1 MAYSSYNYGSNMLS
15 GAGQGAAAGATASGG
30 NPFATTAGGVLGMV
44 SGFFQSAAE
53 EADMKRRIKILQQA
67 ANNLGV
73 DYNNIA
79 ALYEEFAKNYTPG
92 GWTYDENGNKISSA
106 DLAMQEAAKKIN
118 DWDQNTANR
127 FKEAGI
133 LDANGKINSSAM
145 KFNLGENEDEVMDF
159 VNPYMGN
166 VIDASNA
173 KVQHSAAGAG
183 LGRSTGAAKAIA
195 ENTAKEYNELYN
207 TGLNAFQQNRVQAYN
222 EWSGYLDNINKT
234 LDSILKSDQYG
245 IGQQKNL
252 GDEFLKFQ
260 SDLVDSQA
268 GIKRDSAQGRAQI
281 ALAQAQL

>member
-1 MAYSSYNYGSNMLS
+1 MAYSSYNYGSNMIS

-30 NPFATTAGGVLGMV
+30 NPFATAAGGVLGMV

-67 ANNLGV
+67 ASNLGV

-79 ALYEEFAKNYTPG
+79 ALYGEFAKNYTPG

-106 DLAMQEAAKKIN
+106 DLAMREAAKKIN
-118 DWDQNTANR
+118 DWDQNVANR
-127 FKEAGI
+127 LKQVGI
-133 LDANGKINSSAM
+133 LDSNGEINTEAM
-145 KFNLGENEDEVMDF
+145 KFDYDKTVDDF

-195 ENTAKEYNELYN
+195 ENTAREYNDIYKA
-207 TGLNAFQQNRVQAYN
+207 GLDAYRQDRGQAYS
-222 EWSGYLDNINKT
+222 EWSGYLDNVNKT

-268 GIKRDSAQGRAQI
+268 GIKRDAAQGRAQI

>member
-1 MAYSSYNYGSNMLS
+1 MAYSSYNYGSNMIY

-30 NPFATTAGGVLGMV
+30 NPFATAAGGVLGMV

-67 ANNLGV
+67 ARNLGV
-73 DYNNIA
+73 DDNNIA
-79 ALYEEFAKNYTPG
+79 ALYGEFAKNYTPG

-106 DLAMQEAAKKIN
+106 DLAMREAAKKIN
-118 DWDQNTANR
+118 DWDQNVANR
-127 FKEAGI
+127 LKQVGI
-133 LDANGKINSSAM
+133 LDSNGEINTEAM
-145 KFNLGENEDEVMDF
+145 KFDYDKTVDEF

-195 ENTAKEYNELYN
+195 ENTAREYNDIYKA
-207 TGLNAFQQNRVQAYN
+207 GLDAYRQDRGQAYS
-222 EWSGYLDNINKT
+222 EWSGYLDNVNKT

-268 GIKRDSAQGRAQI
+268 GIKRDAAQGRAQI